1 MRYVCIIRVC
11 TPEPPIAS
19 SFSPFSLSLAVRC
32 AVPRRARPRAYTH
45 LHRAS
50 DIPTSFLPSFPSTYL
65 SYPPSHSYAA
75 ILLVSLPSSFSSLF
89 IYILLYLARSF
100 HCLPF
105 LVYIVFF
112 PPRSSFQ
119 GLHVT
124 RTRRRVARANFACC
138 AVSWLPV
145 HIVLTR
151 IYIHAVQS
159 CASMCIESVNATSVY
174 MGREKA
180 GIRSCTTIHSV
191 CRRWLVS
198 IVRSIGRLAG

>member
-11 TPEPPIAS
+11 IPEPPIAS

-65 SYPPSHSYAA
+65 SYPPSHSYARHIA
-75 ILLVSLPSSFSSLF
+75 RFSSFLVFFPLLLYITLPCSLFASLSFSRVHRILPSSFLF
-89 IYILLYLARSF
+89 PGLTRHENAQAR
-100 HCLPF
+100 C
-105 LVYIVFF
+105 
-112 PPRSSFQ
+112 
-119 GLHVT
+119 T
-124 RTRRRVARANFACC
+124 RKLCVL